1 MATITKRKDSWFVQI
16 RRKGFTPRYRSFP
29 SKVQA
34 QTWAR
39 EQETKIDARDAPTVA
54 AHVLQSP
61 LSELIER
68 YKREV
73 SSLKRSCD
81 SERLRLGKLQRH
93 PLCSLSLGEVTP
105 SAIASYRDDRLA
117 VAKPGTVRRELSLLH
132 HILDTAQKQWS
143 LNLGR
148 NPVSDIRYP
157 IVRDQRERRLRPE
170 ELARLEAELGKCQ
183 NRHLLPF
190 VKFAIETAMR
200 RGELLAL
207 QWENVDQ
214 VRRTVFIPDTKT
226 GTPRTIHLSKAA
238 MSIIEGI
245 ESREG
250 PVFNVT
256 VDCLKAAWKRAR
268 QRASLPDLRVHDL
281 RHEAVS
287 RLFELG
293 LSVPEVAL
301 ISGHKDVRMLFRYTH
316 LMPDQV
322 RDRLDLLGAK
332 VDERKMNVNGG

>member
-29 SKVQA
+29 SRAQA

-54 AHVLQSP
+54 AQILQSP

-93 PLCSLSLGEVTP
+93 PLCTLSLGEVTP

-148 NPVSDIRYP
+148 NPVGDIRYP
-157 IVRDQRERRLRPE
+157 IVRDQRERRFRPTE
-170 ELARLEAELGKCQ
+170 QARLETELSKCQ
-183 NRHLLPF
+183 NRAILPL
-190 VKFAIETAMR
+190 VRFAIETAMR
-200 RGELLAL
+200 RGELLSL
-207 QWENVDQ
+207 TWQNVDLE
-214 VRRTVFIPDTKT
+214 RRTAFIPDTKT
-226 GTPRTIHLSKAA
+226 GTPRTVPLTKMAA
-238 MSIIEGI
+238 AILEGLVD
-245 ESREG
+245 RRDL
-250 PVFNVT
+250 VFHVT
-256 VDCLKAAWKRAR
+256 IDCLKAAWRRACKRAG
-268 QRASLPDLRVHDL
+268 LPDLRVHDL

-287 RLFELG
+287 RLFEIG

-301 ISGHKDVRMLFRYTH
+301 ISGHKDPRMLFRYTH
-316 LMPDQV
+316 LQPDQV
-322 RDRLDLLGAK
+322 RDRLDFLETK
-332 VDERKMNVNGG
+332 